1 MTLKEH
7 PVNKLKN
14 TFISGYYMKDLSIC
28 DELIDY
34 YEKTDDKKPGL
45 VVGGVVD
52 KSVKDSTEIPIY
64 LWEDKPNTMPDIFRK
79 YANALQEMLEFYKL
93 QYPILDEAET
103 WCINTPCNMQ
113 KYNPGG
119 GFKSVHFERGS
130 FKHHTRFLVFMTY
143 LNDVKDGGGTKWVF
157 QDIELKA
164 EKGLTVFW
172 PTDWTHTHVGIVSP
186 TETKYILTG
195 WYSFLK
201 EV

>member
-1 MTLKEH
+1 MNNMLLREH

-34 YEKTDDKKPGL
+34 FEKSDDKVLGM
-45 VVGGVVD
+45 VGEGRVD
-52 KSVKDSTEIPIY
+52 KTVKDSTEVSIHV
-64 LWEDKPNTMPDIFRK
+64 WEDKPIFKK
-79 YANALQEMLEFYKL
+79 YGSALGEMLGFYKL
-93 QYPILDEAET
+93 QYPILDEASY
-103 WCINTPCNMQ
+103 WNINTSSNIQ
-113 KYNPGG
+113 KYEPGS
-119 GFKSVHFERGS
+119 GFTKEHFERDTWKNGE
-130 FKHHTRFLVFMTY
+130 RFLVFMTY

-195 WYSFLK
+195 WYCFEK
-201 EV
+201 I